1 VSDVRFEDIRVE
13 DAIVDDA
20 RIAEQDIPPSEL
32 GRLIELIIY
41 ETMWS
46 KDDQRGRTHG
56 IQFENITV
64 TGQPFPP
71 SRFIGLDQDHL
82 VEDVTIQ
89 DLKIHGQLMRTPEQA
104 GFIMNPHTRNIRL
117 LPAKA

>member
-1 VSDVRFEDIRVE
+1 VSDVRFQDIRVE

-20 RIAEQDIPPSEL
+20 KIAEQDIPPSEL

-46 KDDQRGRTHG
+46 KDDQRGRTHN

-71 SRFIGLDQDHL
+71 SRFIGLDEDHL
-82 VEDVTIQ
+82 VEDVTIRN
-89 DLKIHGQLMRTPEQA
+89 LVIHGVPMRTPSQA
-104 GFIMNPHTRNIRL
+104 AFVMNPFARDIRL
-117 LPAKA
+117 LASEE